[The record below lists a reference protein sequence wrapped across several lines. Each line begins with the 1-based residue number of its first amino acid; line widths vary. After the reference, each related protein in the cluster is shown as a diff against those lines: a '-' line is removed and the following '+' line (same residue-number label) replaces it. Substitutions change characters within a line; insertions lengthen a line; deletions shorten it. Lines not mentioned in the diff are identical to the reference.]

1 MSESCQ
7 FLCEQTKLPLVGYRR
22 AGKLPCYMPIPAP
35 PTSLTFPHRNQD
47 QSSSERQRLKV
58 RAHDEDDPLINPFV
72 DSAPLLASLAC
83 GRVLMCIGEGVV
95 LRGLAYYGPA
105 QGQRLARRGR
115 DLAGAQQGPHV
126 PPPGAELRRG
136 RRAGQGH
143 QRLPQPLTRLSSP
156 PAVAYTRQSD

>member
-95 LRGLAYYGPA
+95 LRGLAYYGLA
-105 QGQRLARRGR
+105 QGQRLAKARPRC
-115 DLAGAQQGPHV
+115 
-126 PPPGAELRRG
+126 G
-136 RRAGQGH
+136 RR
-143 QRLPQPLTRLSSP
+143 PTR
-156 PAVAYTRQSD
+156 ATRSTSWSRAATGRCVQDKVISDFLNR